1 MPTWRRLFFH
11 LAEDT
16 FLSNVIY
23 FLGLGTFFDS
33 NSLKDIL
40 TKGAFMTT
48 LIISTIVA
56 MVLALMILSLIKIG
70 ISVSN
75 NPDEL

>member
-1 MPTWRRLFFH
+1 
-11 LAEDT
+11 
-16 FLSNVIY
+16 
-23 FLGLGTFFDS
+23 
-33 NSLKDIL
+33 
-40 TKGAFMTT
+40 MTT

>member
-1 MPTWRRLFFH
+1 
-11 LAEDT
+11 
-16 FLSNVIY
+16 
-23 FLGLGTFFDS
+23 
-33 NSLKDIL
+33 
-40 TKGAFMTT
+40 
-48 LIISTIVA
+48 

>member
-1 MPTWRRLFFH
+1 
-11 LAEDT
+11 
-16 FLSNVIY
+16 
-23 FLGLGTFFDS
+23 
-33 NSLKDIL
+33 
-40 TKGAFMTT
+40 MTT
-48 LIISTIVA
+48 LIISTIVP